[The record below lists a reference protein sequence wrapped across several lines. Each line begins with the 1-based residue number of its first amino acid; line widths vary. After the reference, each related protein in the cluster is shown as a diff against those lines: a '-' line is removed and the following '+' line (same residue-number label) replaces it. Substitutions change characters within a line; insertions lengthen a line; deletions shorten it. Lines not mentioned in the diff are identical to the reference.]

1 MGFDMQDAP
10 SAVSSSID
18 SLKPPPDIDETTQ
31 RLSEAELAIQSGT
44 ARSEIAKFVE
54 LGLIRRPDANGT
66 FDGGDVTRIR
76 LIVALRDSGIGIDQ
90 LASGVTQRQL
100 SFDFAGQV
108 VADPAGLTETT
119 VEEACT
125 ELGLTYESVH
135 QLMLAIGFAT
145 PAKTALIR
153 EDDLEL
159 LRIFTSVVGLGVSTE
174 ALTGTLRSFAMSLRR
189 LAEAARGLVR
199 EQVEDPLLAR
209 GVSYSEMFAAVAK
222 TRLRLQKFAYRATF
236 LLQRRLFEQAVY
248 SNLITRFEEALNQH
262 PVAAAKQLP
271 NRTVCFVDL
280 SGFTERTESTGDVDA
295 AHLAGTLIEIAQARA
310 TANHGDLIKS
320 LGDGAM
326 LLFTNA
332 SDAIR
337 CALGIVVAAREAD
350 LPPTRAAIT
359 TGPVIAQDGD
369 YFGRTVNLASR
380 LLSIAAAN
388 QVLVTSSIAVS
399 QRDRGFLFAEVGTF
413 KLKGISEEVHV
424 LSVADA

>member
-1 MGFDMQDAP
+1 MQDAP
-10 SAVSSSID
+10 SPVSRSFE
-18 SLKPPPDIDETTQ
+18 SLRPPPGIGETTQ

-44 ARSEIAKFVE
+44 ARSEIANFVE
-54 LGLIRRPDANGT
+54 LGLIRRPDATGT
-66 FDGGDVTRIR
+66 FDGGDVTRVR

-108 VADPAGLTETT
+108 VADPASLTETT

-125 ELGLTYESVH
+125 ELGLAYDSVH

-153 EDDLEL
+153 DDDLEL
-159 LRIFTSVVGLGVSTE
+159 LHIFTSVVGLGVSTE
-174 ALTGTLRSFAMSLRR
+174 ALTGTLRSFAISLRR
-189 LAEAARGLVR
+189 LAEAARGLIR
-199 EQVEDPLLAR
+199 EEVEEPLLAR
-209 GVSYSEMFAAVAK
+209 GMSYPEMFATVAK
-222 TRLRLQKFAYRATF
+222 TRLSLQQFAYRVTF
-236 LLQRRLFEQAVY
+236 LFQRRLFEQAVY
-248 SNLITRFEEALNQH
+248 SNLIARFEEALDQH
-262 PVAAAKQLP
+262 PFAAAKQLA

-280 SGFTERTESTGDVDA
+280 SGFTERTEASGDVDA
-295 AHLAGTLIEIAQARA
+295 AHLAGSLIEIAQARA

-337 CALGIVVAAREAD
+337 CALGIVVAAREVN
-350 LPPTRAAIT
+350 LPATRAAIT
-359 TGPVIAQDGD
+359 SGPMIAQDGD

-380 LLSIAAAN
+380 LLSIAAPH
-388 QVLVTSSIAVS
+388 QVLITASVAAS
-399 QRDRGFLFAEVGTF
+399 QRNRGFLFTEVGTF
-413 KLKGISEEVHV
+413 KLKGISEEVQV
-424 LSVADA
+424 LSVADASAA